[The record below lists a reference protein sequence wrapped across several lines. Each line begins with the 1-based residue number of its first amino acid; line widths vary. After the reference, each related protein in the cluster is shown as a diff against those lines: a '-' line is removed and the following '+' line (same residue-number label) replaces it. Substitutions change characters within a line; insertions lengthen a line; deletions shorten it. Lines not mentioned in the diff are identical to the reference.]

1 VATEKGVVI
10 KTDAASAWVKT
21 SRTAA
26 CEGCSARGTCH
37 SNGSSDEMEVKVAND
52 VGAKVGDRIV
62 LSLETGPL
70 LKASFLL
77 YVFPVLLL
85 ILGAV
90 IGQETAPYL
99 NFNPSGFAAV
109 AGFSFFAASLLIVKI
124 KANQLAKKNEY
135 RPRIIRIVN

>member
-1 VATEKGVVI
+1 MATEKGVVVR
-10 KTDAASAWVKT
+10 TDAAAAWVKT
-21 SRTAA
+21 SKTAA
-26 CEGCSARGTCH
+26 CEGCSARGACH
-37 SNGSSDEMEVKVAND
+37 SHGSSDEVEVKVIND

-62 LSLETGPL
+62 LSMEAGPL

-85 ILGAV
+85 IIGAF
-90 IGQETAPYL
+90 IGQETASYL
-99 NFNPSGFAAV
+99 NFDPSGSAAV

-135 RPRIIRIVN
+135 RPRIVRIEN